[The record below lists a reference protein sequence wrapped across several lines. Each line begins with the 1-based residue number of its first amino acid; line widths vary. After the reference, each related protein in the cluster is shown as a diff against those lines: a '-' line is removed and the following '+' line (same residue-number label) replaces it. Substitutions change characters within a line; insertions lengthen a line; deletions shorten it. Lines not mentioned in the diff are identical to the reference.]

1 MEMSNHKYELI
12 DEASVMIFE
21 NKYCLLNSFVFH
33 TRKLGSGGYSNCST
47 YFQIMNTNLLIFMY
61 IESTYVSVQIS

>member
-21 NKYCLLNSFVFH
+21 NKYCLLNSLVFH
-33 TRKLGSGGYSNCST
+33 TRKLGREVGDT
-47 YFQIMNTNLLIFMY
+47 QITVPIFK
-61 IESTYVSVQIS
+61 

>member
-21 NKYCLLNSFVFH
+21 NKYCLLNSLVFH
-33 TRKLGSGGYSNCST
+33 TRKLAREVGDT
-47 YFQIMNTNLLIFMY
+47 QITVPIFK
-61 IESTYVSVQIS
+61 

>member
-21 NKYCLLNSFVFH
+21 NKYCLLNSLVFH
-33 TRKLGSGGYSNCST
+33 TRKLGREVGDT
-47 YFQIMNTNLLIFMY
+47 QIAVNIFK
-61 IESTYVSVQIS
+61 